1 MRQISIEGGTMKK
14 VTLIVITLLLLVSTG
29 LAQRGGGERPPGGGG
44 GGGGGGNNPPANPEI
59 AYVIDGGNANLIAV
73 MNADGSNQTQ
83 VYSGSNGNFFTPSW
97 SPLGSG
103 TQLDPY
109 SIAFE
114 CCGGLWRI
122 DVAVVNGVPQGSNEI
137 ILLSGDYFNPAW
149 SPAGDEIAVDGY
161 ATGIFVVP
169 AGGGAAQTLYTP
181 PAGRLARYPTWSP
194 DASQIAFVEQDES
207 GGTNNV
213 ITILDRDTG
222 TVLNTLPLGQQF
234 LSVTHLDWSRGVNRN
249 ALAFTAGGVYTL
261 DLPSGSPSFVIS
273 GGSPSWSPDD
283 TKLAFKGSGR
293 QAGVQVITL
302 ATGAVQT
309 LKKGGLLPD
318 WRR

>member
-1 MRQISIEGGTMKK
+1 MKK
-14 VTLIVITLLLLVSTG
+14 ITLVVITLLLLVSSG
-29 LAQRGGGERPPGGGG
+29 LAQRGGGPKPPP
-44 GGGGGGNNPPANPEI
+44 PPANPAI

-83 VYSGSNGNFFTPSW
+83 VYSGGNLNFFLPSW

-114 CCGGLWRI
+114 VCCTSLRRM

-137 ILLSGDYFNPAW
+137 ILASGGYFNPAW
-149 SPAGDEIAVDGY
+149 SPTGDEIAVDGY
-161 ATGIFVVP
+161 DTGISVVP

-194 DASQIAFVEQDES
+194 DASQIAFVELNQS
-207 GGTNNV
+207 GPGDPV
-213 ITILDRDTG
+213 IKILNRATG
-222 TVLNTLPLGQQF
+222 MVTNTLLQGQF
-234 LSVTHLDWSRGVNRN
+234 SNIRDLDWARTSDT
-249 ALAFTAGGVYTL
+249 LAFAAATVPNYRNQDFSIYTL
-261 DLPSGSPSFVIS
+261 DLPAGSPSLLIS
-273 GGSPSWSPDD
+273 GARTPSWSPDD
-283 TKLAFKGSGR
+283 TKLAFWDTVPPSKG
-293 QAGVQVITL
+293 GVYHF
-302 ATGAVQT
+302 ATGAVT
-309 LKKGGLLPD
+309 KGGGAFAD